1 MIRIN
6 LLPVRAK
13 KKRNTSLY
21 QLMSMSAAVL
31 VALFVAASVHAYF
44 TSVVADQEKKIA
56 EADEEIKRLQK
67 IIGEVNELDKQ
78 KQRLLAQLA
87 VIDKLEKG
95 KRGPVHVLDDLS
107 TNIPKRVWINRFT
120 ENGGSLSMTG
130 AALENADISEFMRSL
145 QKSPYFGDVQLKFT
159 QSDVRDGVAI
169 YTFEVTCQVNYQATA
184 T

>member
-21 QLMSMSAAVL
+21 QLVAMSSAVVVAAF
-31 VALFVAASVHAYF
+31 VALSVHAYF
-44 TSVVADQEKKIA
+44 NGIVEDQQKKIA
-56 EADEEIKRLQK
+56 EADTEIKRLQK

-95 KRGPVHVLDDLS
+95 KRGPVHVLDELS
-107 TNIPKRVWINRFT
+107 TNIPKRVWIYHFR
-120 ENGGSLSMTG
+120 EQGGSLSMAG
-130 AALENADISEFMRSL
+130 AALENADISEFMRAL
-145 QKSPYFGDVQLKFT
+145 QKSAYFGDVQLKYT

-169 YTFEVTCQVNYQATA
+169 YRFEITSRVNYQAS
-184 T
+184 